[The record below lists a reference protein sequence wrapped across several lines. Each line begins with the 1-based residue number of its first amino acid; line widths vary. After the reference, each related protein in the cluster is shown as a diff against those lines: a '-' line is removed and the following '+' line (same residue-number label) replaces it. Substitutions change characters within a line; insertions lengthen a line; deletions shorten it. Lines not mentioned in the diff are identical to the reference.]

1 MSEMKSMYSFPPNG
15 EEFRDKRVVVTGGTQ
30 GAGEAMVRR
39 FLFSGA
45 QVATAARSAHPGAQQ
60 ATIFVQTDLGTAE
73 GIQKLADR
81 VLSEWGGVDVLVN
94 CVGGSDAPNGGYA
107 ALTDEHWQKALNL
120 NLLAAVRC
128 DKHFLAG
135 MIERKSGVVLH
146 VASIQHRLPLYDSTL
161 AYAAA
166 KGALSTYSKGLA
178 NEVGPKGVRVNM
190 ISPGFIET
198 SGAHGMIVA
207 LAKSRGIDETAARQT
222 VMHMIG
228 GIPIGRPA
236 QPEDVADLAAFLAS
250 DRAASIH
257 GADYV
262 IDGGT
267 MPTTS

>member
-1 MSEMKSMYSFPPNG
+1 MNDHSIPATG
-15 EEFRDKRVVVTGGTQ
+15 EEFTNKRVLVTGGTQ
-30 GAGEAMVRR
+30 GAGEAIVRR
-39 FLFSGA
+39 FLVSGA
-45 QVATAARSAHPGAQQ
+45 QVATSARSALPEGQRP
-60 ATIFVQTDLGTAE
+60 TLFVQADLGTPG
-73 GIQKLADR
+73 GIQKLTKR
-81 VLSEWGGVDVLVN
+81 VLHEWGGIDILVN

-107 ALTDEHWQKALNL
+107 ALTDEHWQRAIDL

-128 DKHFLAG
+128 DRHFLGG
-135 MIERKSGVVLH
+135 MIERRFGVILH

-178 NEVGPKGVRVNM
+178 NEVAPKGVRVNL

-198 SGAHGMIVA
+198 SGAQGMIAA
-207 LAKSRGIDETAARQT
+207 LAKSRGMDENAARQSI
-222 VMHMIG
+222 MDMIG

-236 QPEDVADLAAFLAS
+236 QPDEVAELAAFLAS
-250 DRAASIH
+250 DRARSIH

-267 MPTTS
+267 MPTTC

>member
-1 MSEMKSMYSFPPNG
+1 MENSYPFHING
-15 EEFRDKRVVVTGGTQ
+15 EQFKNTRVLVTGGTK
-30 GAGEAMVRR
+30 GAGRAMVHR
-39 FLFSGA
+39 FLLSGA
-45 QVATAARSAHPGAQQ
+45 QVVTAARSSLPKDQRP
-60 ATIFVQTDLGTAE
+60 TLFVQTDLGSSTD
-73 GIQKLADR
+73 IQQLADR
-81 VLSEWGGVDVLVN
+81 ILTEWGGVDILVN

-107 ALTDEHWQKALNL
+107 ALTDEHWQKALSM

-135 MIERKSGVVLH
+135 MIERKTGVILH

-190 ISPGFIET
+190 ISPGFVET
-198 SGAHGMIVA
+198 SGARGMIVA
-207 LAKSRGIDETAARQT
+207 VAKSKGIDENAARQ
-222 VMHMIG
+222 VIMDMIG

-236 QPEDVADLAAFLAS
+236 QPEEVAELAAFLAS
-250 DRAASIH
+250 ERAASIH

>member
-1 MSEMKSMYSFPPNG
+1 MQEDFKN
-15 EEFRDKRVVVTGGTQ
+15 KRVLVTGGTK

-39 FLFSGA
+39 FLSSGA
-45 QVATAARSAHPGAQQ
+45 QVATAARSSLPTDQRP
-60 ATIFVQTDLGTAE
+60 TLFVQTDLGTAA
-73 GIQKLADR
+73 GIQKLADHI
-81 VLSEWGGVDVLVN
+81 LTEWGGVDILVN

-107 ALTDEHWQKALNL
+107 ALTDDHWHTALSL

-135 MIERKSGVVLH
+135 MIERKAGVILH

-198 SGAHGMIVA
+198 SGARGMIVA
-207 LAKSRGIDETAARQT
+207 VANSRGIDEDAARQAI
-222 VMHMIG
+222 MDMIG

-236 QPEDVADLAAFLAS
+236 RPEEVAELAAFLAS

-267 MPTTS
+267 IPTTS

>member
-1 MSEMKSMYSFPPNG
+1 MNER
-15 EEFRDKRVVVTGGTQ
+15 EFEDKRVLVTGGTQ

-39 FLFSGA
+39 FLSAGA
-45 QVATAARSAHPGAQQ
+45 QVATAARSALPEGQRP
-60 ATIFVQTDLGTAE
+60 TLFVQADLASPG
-73 GIQKLADR
+73 GIRKLAER

-107 ALTDEHWQKALNL
+107 ALTDEHWQRAIDL
-120 NLLAAVRC
+120 NLLSAVRC
-128 DKHFLAG
+128 DRAFLGG
-135 MIERKSGVVLH
+135 MIDRRSGVILH

-178 NEVGPKGVRVNM
+178 NEAGPKGVRVNM

-198 SGAHGMIVA
+198 SGAHGMIMA
-207 LAKSRGIDETAARQT
+207 IAKSRGIGESAARQAI
-222 VMHMIG
+222 MDMIG

-236 QPEDVADLAAFLAS
+236 LPEEVAELAAFLAS